1 MRDTIVY
8 DSSYATPIFND
19 KKWFKSIE
27 PLPIAVST
35 LLSSSDLTQITHVG
49 VVSFATM
56 TSLGTEVTMEIAGAL
71 FQPSSP
77 CNLVASLNLRR
88 HGVFW
93 DQNRDTLYHRPSGQI
108 LADLHCLM
116 DVPVIYGEPT
126 AT

>member
-8 DSSYATPIFND
+8 DSGCATPIFND

-27 PLPIAVST
+27 PLPTAVST
-35 LLSSSDLTQITHVG
+35 LSSSSDLTQITHVG

-88 HGVFW
+88 YSVF
-93 DQNRDTLYHRPSGQI
+93 
-108 LADLHCLM
+108 
-116 DVPVIYGEPT
+116 
-126 AT
+126 